1 MTASPPLTSPP
12 ASDNGPALQFFVFS
26 FNRGEHLL
34 NCLRSLERCAPQ
46 CPVTIVDDNSTDPA
60 TMAVLAGL
68 DGHHRIVRPGHSRAS
83 KHGGLYANMQS
94 AFEACPA
101 DTLFCFLQDD
111 MQLVRR
117 LDAQD
122 LAHFAAVLDGSPLPC
137 LLQPAFMKGYD
148 RRRHQGL
155 IRYRSDSDA
164 YCIDRLR
171 HSAGAWYSDI
181 LLGSAGRLRQA
192 GWQFLPSEAANEQQA
207 RRNLGQLLYLKNPF
221 VAWLP
226 NVPAWRGKQ
235 QTLGLRLAHRS
246 GNCGLHP
253 LRCLDAPQTA
263 EFLTREPE
271 KLPYAEDW
279 LELVGTSLPKPWA
292 YHPLQGRRLLKWL
305 NSLELKLRRLLR

>member
-12 ASDNGPALQFFVFS
+12 ASDNGHALQFFVFS

-137 LLQPAFMKGYD
+137 LLQPAFMKGSD